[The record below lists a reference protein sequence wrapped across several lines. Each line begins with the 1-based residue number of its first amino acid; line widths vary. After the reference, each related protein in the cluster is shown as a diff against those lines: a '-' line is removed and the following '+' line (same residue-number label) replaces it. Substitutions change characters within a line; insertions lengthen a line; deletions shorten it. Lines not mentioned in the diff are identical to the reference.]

1 MEDVQIE
8 NLIMKKLIYILIAIV
23 GCVTL
28 YVVYS
33 LFSKSNP
40 IEKAEKLFQQG
51 DTIRALE
58 LLENSGNNGDI
69 ASCRYLYNYYDSIYG
84 TPANAYAEVEEVI
97 TPDGD
102 WIWYGDPS
110 HKPDGARLPY
120 KEEIS
125 KEGMDT
131 VVCVYDSLPENDIPI
146 QWYWLRRA
154 AQFGDAESQCEY
166 GEIIQ
171 FALGTDS
178 AMVWWEKSA
187 LQGFPRG
194 VLFYGNELYN
204 QAVDKNSQSIGL
216 KAFQT
221 LCKAYSFGKELPSA
235 GWHLGLCYINAVG
248 THQDTEKGLE
258 CLRQSAKYDYPEA
271 IIEMSELGL
280 EDSPYWERQARKE
293 GLK

>member
-1 MEDVQIE
+1 
-8 NLIMKKLIYILIAIV
+8 MKKLLYILIAIV
-23 GCVTL
+23 GCVTI
-28 YVVYS
+28 YAASS
-33 LFSKSNP
+33 LLSKSDLL
-40 IEKAEKLFQQG
+40 EKAEKLFQQG
-51 DTIRALE
+51 DTIKALK
-58 LLENSGNNGDI
+58 LLENAGNKGDI

-84 TPANAYAEVEEVI
+84 TPANAFSEVEEVI
-97 TPDGD
+97 EPDGD
-102 WIWYGDPS
+102 RIWYGDPS
-110 HKPDGARLPY
+110 QKPEGARLPTN
-120 KEEIS
+120 EELY
-125 KEGMDT
+125 EDVRDT
-131 VVCVYDSLPENDIPI
+131 EVCVYDTLPGNDIPI

-154 AQFGDAESQCEY
+154 AQFGDAKSQCEY
-166 GEIIQ
+166 GEIVQ

-187 LQGFPRG
+187 LQDFPRG

-204 QAVDKNSQSIGL
+204 QAVEKHSQSIGL
-216 KAFQT
+216 KAFNM
-221 LCKAYSFGKELPSA
+221 LSKAYSFGKELPSA